1 MNINI
6 MKKFF
11 SFICFLLTMTVA
23 AKANPVS
30 VQQACT
36 IGTKFLKVNT
46 DMKMA
51 STHDLQIA
59 ATYRTSNG
67 ATAFYIFNARDGFVI
82 VSADD
87 CATPILGYSDEG
99 QFDVENIPIQLQ
111 DYLQGFVDQIE
122 YSIENHLEAN
132 ENIARQWELVKVT
145 GRLNENHDDEVVEP
159 LITAL
164 WSQRCY
170 YNAMCP
176 EDPDGPC
183 GHVLTGCAATALGM
197 ILHYWGY
204 PAHGTGSHTYTP
216 IPYPTTQYPEQSVN
230 FGETT
235 YDWDNMPVQL
245 TDTSTQAEID
255 AVATLLWHCG
265 VAMDMSYSPYGS
277 GTEGHF
283 SVLTDYFDYSDDM
296 HWETREDDESW
307 MSLLKADLDLGRPIF
322 YTGYRWATS
331 GHAFVCDGYDVNDR
345 FHFNWG
351 WNGSSNGYFALDAT
365 MTFIYNNDAI
375 FNIHPNVGTTYQ
387 TTELS
392 SGWNWWSTNLDI
404 TLDQLKEALV
414 NAFRNTDA
422 TITIKSQTQSTSYND
437 SIWRGQLSEI
447 SVGQMYEVY
456 SPASGTITLAGTPVD
471 QIKLTIKNG
480 SNWIALPLSESMN
493 PTEVFGLF
501 PVTGDIIKSK
511 EGRASYNGTMWR
523 GTLQNLEP
531 GQGYIY
537 KSNAQNDRTFT
548 FPTSAK

>member
-216 IPYPTTQYPEQSVN
+216 IPYPTQGNPGQIAAWHGLLVQYVP
-230 FGETT
+230 
-235 YDWDNMPVQL
+235 
-245 TDTSTQAEID
+245 A
-255 AVATLLWHCG
+255 
-265 VAMDMSYSPYGS
+265 
-277 GTEGHF
+277 GT
-283 SVLTDYFDYSDDM
+283 
-296 HWETREDDESW
+296 
-307 MSLLKADLDLGRPIF
+307 
-322 YTGYRWATS
+322 
-331 GHAFVCDGYDVNDR
+331 
-345 FHFNWG
+345 
-351 WNGSSNGYFALDAT
+351 GSSD
-365 MTFIYNNDAI
+365 
-375 FNIHPNVGTTYQ
+375 
-387 TTELS
+387 
-392 SGWNWWSTNLDI
+392 
-404 TLDQLKEALV
+404 
-414 NAFRNTDA
+414 
-422 TITIKSQTQSTSYND
+422 
-437 SIWRGQLSEI
+437 
-447 SVGQMYEVY
+447 
-456 SPASGTITLAGTPVD
+456 
-471 QIKLTIKNG
+471 
-480 SNWIALPLSESMN
+480 
-493 PTEVFGLF
+493 
-501 PVTGDIIKSK
+501 
-511 EGRASYNGTMWR
+511 
-523 GTLQNLEP
+523 
-531 GQGYIY
+531 
-537 KSNAQNDRTFT
+537 
-548 FPTSAK
+548 